1 VSYCINPLCNHRQ
14 NPNSDDVK
22 ECLSCGT
29 SLLINDR
36 IRLVKPL
43 RALTDDPY
51 NYIEVFEV
59 DDAGTQWN
67 PVRKPRVMKV
77 LKWNSPKLVELI
89 ERESLCLQI
98 IRHSGIPTSTI
109 DDFFP
114 FVLHNNSLTL
124 YCLVMDKIEGQNL
137 EQWLES
143 NSPISQSLA
152 LEWLQQLVDILDTV
166 HRSNFFHRDIKP
178 SNIILQSSGQLAL
191 VDFGA
196 ARQVTDTYL
205 AKVSGS
211 GGTSTGRGGRYEIT
225 AISTPLYSPLE
236 QVNGKAVP
244 QSDFYA
250 LGRTFVHLITATQL
264 IDLPTDKKTGNLI
277 WRNKASQIDKPFA
290 DLIDELM
297 ALLPGQRPQ
306 TTEIV
311 LQRLEKLPQQIKN
324 YRFANS
330 KIFRF
335 SKYTLMGLVFV
346 GGIFLSIP
354 LAANYL
360 VVQGERAEA
369 ANDSQSAQ
377 EYFDSA
383 IKINPQVKNYISKFY
398 FDKASRSTQ
407 KLRDAK
413 KYYELS
419 RKYNN
424 QDVDIYNNLAFVC
437 QLLNEFQCVTTNY
450 EKALKLKPDSWS
462 GHYGLGTFYDDQ
474 GKKDLAEQQ
483 YQLAIKSNSQAIP
496 VINNLSRLKNLKG
509 DYNAAIALALQGLQK
524 TKEPK
529 LQAALYKNL
538 GWAKLQQKKLGQA
551 KEYLEKAG
559 ELDPQRAD
567 TYCLLAQV
575 QEALGDNDNS
585 WLNWEACL
593 ILESKVPEV
602 FRWRGDVL
610 QRIRLKSDSRQF
622 RTNP

>member
-1 VSYCINPLCNHRQ
+1 MSSYCINPLCDHRQ
-14 NPNSDDVK
+14 NPDDI
-22 ECLSCGT
+22 EHCLSCGT

-43 RALTDDPY
+43 RPLTDDPF
-51 NYIEVFEV
+51 NYFEVFEV
-59 DDAGTQWN
+59 DDAGTRWN
-67 PVRKPRVMKV
+67 PVRRQRVIKV
-77 LKWNSPKLVELI
+77 LKWKSPKLVKLI
-89 ERESLCLQI
+89 EQESLTLQLI
-98 IRHSGIPTSTI
+98 QHPNIPESTL
-109 DDFFP
+109 DDFFT
-114 FVLHNNSLTL
+114 FVPKNSPLTL
-124 YCLVMDKIEGQNL
+124 RCLVMDKFEGQNL
-137 EQWLES
+137 EQWIEF
-143 NSPISQSLA
+143 NGKISQSLA
-152 LEWLQQLVDILDTV
+152 LEWLKQLVEILDTV

-178 SNIILQSSGQLAL
+178 SNIVLQPSGQLAL
-191 VDFGA
+191 VDFGT
-196 ARQVTDTYL
+196 ARRVTDTYL

-211 GGTSTGRGGRYEIT
+211 GGTSAGREGIYEIT
-225 AISTPLYSPLE
+225 SVITPCYTPIE
-236 QVNGKAVP
+236 QINGRAVP
-244 QSDFYA
+244 QSDFFS
-250 LGRTFVHLITATQL
+250 LGCTFVNLVTATPL
-264 IDLPTDKKTGNLI
+264 SNLPTEEKTGNLI
-277 WRNKASQIDKPFA
+277 WRKDAPQIDKPFA
-290 DLIDELM
+290 DFIDELM
-297 ALLPGQRPQ
+297 APLPGQRPQ
-306 TTEIV
+306 TTEVI
-311 LQRLEKLPQQIKN
+311 LQRLEKLPKQIKN
-324 YRFANS
+324 YKLANS
-330 KIFRF
+330 KVFKY
-335 SKYTLMGLVFV
+335 SKYTLMVLGFV
-346 GGIFLSIP
+346 GCVFLSIP
-354 LAANYL
+354 LAASYL
-360 VVQGERAEA
+360 VTQGQKSEA
-369 ANDSQSAQ
+369 ANNSQEAQ
-377 EYFDSA
+377 ESFDSA
-383 IKINPQVKNYISKFY
+383 IKIYPQVKNYISKFY

-407 KLRDAK
+407 NLRSAK

-419 RKYNN
+419 IKYNN
-424 QDVDIYNNLAFVC
+424 QDVDTYNNLAFVC
-437 QLLNEFQCVTTNY
+437 QLLNEFECVTNNY

-509 DYNAAIALALQGLQK
+509 DYNAAITLALQGLQE

-593 ILESKVPEV
+593 ILDSKVPEV

-610 QRIRLKSDSRQF
+610 QRIRLKPDSRQF